1 MGVRGLTSY
10 VNSNQDVLMKSFYL
24 HNTNLIIDGY
34 SLCAKINISMCG
46 FPAFGGN
53 YDKFA
58 SSTRTFFKNLRKC
71 NVTPHVIFDGCHE
84 TKKLH
89 TVFRRLLDK
98 LNEVAHMHPA
108 MQSFKRF
115 FPFLLRD
122 VFRKVL
128 SDMEINYTIC
138 KFEADKVIA
147 SLARHMN
154 CPVLSYDSDFFIYN
168 VIYIPLC
175 TLQFKPKLLDENGTE
190 VFAMQCKIYK
200 VQYLCD
206 HFRGFDEKNL
216 PLLATLLGNDY
227 VDKRIFVNVFSHL
240 KLCEREA
247 RKSQEKILIHT
258 LFNWLQNETL
268 GSAIAKILR
277 RFRKDQRHEAFAIIK
292 SNYEQYNCDV
302 QVLKYFDIIELDS
315 LSETSPIK
323 PNMEMEVVS
332 DSTNFSV
339 NFGYDEE
346 WLWQGDEAIT
356 YHKFESIPAWF
367 AEKIYCE
374 KIPPVY
380 LNLYA
385 HHLQICNPQ
394 AEDFTERDSFL
405 CSLSIVRL
413 AFDILTDF
421 SYDYC
426 YYVSRAK
433 EGYKR
438 IKISKQYSIPRPFDV
453 SFKEMNDEQ
462 LKLCFKYF
470 LHFKLS
476 NLDLPLIEMLPSNFQ
491 LFMISML
498 WWIASCSVPEAH
510 VHSLIMSYIT
520 LEVIDEKTGTARGH
534 NRFNKRHAEKLE
546 EIRKN
551 KISYEAA
558 ENELFLN
565 NNKVQHDDCLIAAS
579 AILKLFEIDDSIQKN
594 PKSYDIKR
602 IHSFAQFQCV
612 LHQMNSLNTL
622 CSKPFESTIFSKCY
636 NGILIYNIA
645 LKLQKY
651 PDPLSFFD
659 EYIKDATTV
668 LLFYKSIY
676 SIYKKL
682 VTIMRLSTVQWSNMK
697 RKTRWD

>member
-34 SLCAKINISMCG
+34 SLCAKINMSMCG
-46 FPAFGGN
+46 FPAFG
-53 YDKFA
+53 
-58 SSTRTFFKNLRKC
+58 
-71 NVTPHVIFDGCHE
+71 
-84 TKKLH
+84 
-89 TVFRRLLDK
+89 
-98 LNEVAHMHPA
+98 
-108 MQSFKRF
+108 
-115 FPFLLRD
+115 
-122 VFRKVL
+122 
-128 SDMEINYTIC
+128 
-138 KFEADKVIA
+138 
-147 SLARHMN
+147 
-154 CPVLSYDSDFFIYN
+154 
-168 VIYIPLC
+168 
-175 TLQFKPKLLDENGTE
+175 DENGME

-247 RKSQEKILIHT
+247 RKSQGKILIHT

-405 CSLSIVRL
+405 CSLSI
-413 AFDILTDF
+413 
-421 SYDYC
+421 
-426 YYVSRAK
+426 
-433 EGYKR
+433 
-438 IKISKQYSIPRPFDV
+438 YSIPRPFDV

-565 NNKVQHDDCLIAAS
+565 NNKVQYDDCLIAAS

-668 LLFYKSIY
+668 LLFYKKVGNNNAFVNSAM
-676 SIYKKL
+676 
-682 VTIMRLSTVQWSNMK
+682 V
-697 RKTRWD
+697 